1 MKLRAVLIPATMVL
15 GVMLL
20 SGVVLAKT
28 CGATCYGDSGDNT
41 LTGTKGSNTIHAKG
55 GGDDVKGL
63 QGEDYLYGGRGG
75 DAMAGGA
82 GFDVVEGGE
91 GNDWMSGNRGNDRI
105 SGMDDSTFSS
115 TARKK
120 SRKVEV
126 LIGESGNDTF
136 RAKDGKKDIIRGGP
150 GRDTAYFDKV
160 DKVKGVEVK
169 HCSDCT
175 KPPGNK
181 APVAKNDCYDA
192 DNDDNLNVPNENAT
206 GLLSNDTDPDSGDTL
221 KAVLV
226 SGPSHDLSFTLNENG
241 SFEYQATSADAT
253 PTPDSF
259 TYKATD
265 GAAKSNVATVNISF
279 EGHAAIPT
287 GGARAQC

>member
-1 MKLRAVLIPATMVL
+1 MKLWALLIVATMLL
-15 GVMLL
+15 GGMLL
-20 SGVVLAKT
+20 SGVVLAKNIK
-28 CGATCYGDSGDNT
+28 GDGRNNN
-41 LTGTKGSNTIHAKG
+41 LTGTNGTDNIKGN
-55 GGDDVKGL
+55 
-63 QGEDYLYGGRGG
+63 
-75 DAMAGGA
+75 GGA
-82 GFDVVEGGE
+82 
-91 GNDWMSGNRGNDRI
+91 
-105 SGMDDSTFSS
+105 
-115 TARKK
+115 
-120 SRKVEV
+120 
-126 LIGESGNDTF
+126 DTI
-136 RAKDGKKDIIRGGP
+136 DGKKGADTISGGKGADRLRGGRSNDWIWGDSDYDIALGNQGNDNLFAEDPRQGPKGSLQAAKIKGGRKPDKLLGNQGKDTIRAQNGKRDIIRGGP
-150 GRDTAYFDKV
+150 GRDKAYV
-160 DKVKGVEVK
+160 DRGVDSVQGVEVVLV
-169 HCSDCT
+169 T
-175 KPPGNK
+175 PPKNEP
-181 APVAKNDCYDA
+181 PVANNDCYDA
-192 DNDDNLNVPNENAT
+192 DNDDYLNVPNENAT